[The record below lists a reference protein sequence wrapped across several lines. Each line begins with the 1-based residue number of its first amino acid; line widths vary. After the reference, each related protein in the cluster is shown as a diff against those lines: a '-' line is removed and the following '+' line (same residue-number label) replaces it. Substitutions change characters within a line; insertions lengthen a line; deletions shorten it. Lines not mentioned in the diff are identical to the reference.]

1 MRYEIFLAP
10 EAVNDLKSLS
20 ARNRSIIRDAIEKH
34 LRYEPDKISRSRTKR
49 LQGIAKPQYR
59 LRVGEFRVF
68 FDVAERSVEVL
79 AIIPKTSAI
88 VWLKKVGKFK

>member
-34 LRYEPDKISRSRTKR
+34 LRYEPDKISRSRIKR

-59 LRVGEFRVF
+59 LRVGEFRIF
-68 FDVAERSVEVL
+68 FDVAEGSVEVL
-79 AIIPKTSAI
+79 AIIPKTNAI
-88 VWLKKVGKFK
+88 VWLEKVGKFK

>member
-34 LRYEPDKISRSRTKR
+34 LRYEPDKISRSRIKR

-59 LRVGEFRVF
+59 LRVGEFRIF

>member
-1 MRYEIFLAP
+1 MKYEIFMAP
-10 EAVNDLKSLS
+10 EAVNDLKSLT
-20 ARNRSIIRDAIEKH
+20 ARNRSILLDAIEKH
-34 LRYEPDKISRSRTKR
+34 LRYEPDKISRSRIKR
-49 LQGIAKPQYR
+49 LRGTAKPQYR

-88 VWLKKVGKFK
+88 VWLEKVGQFK

>member
-1 MRYEIFLAP
+1 MKYEIFMAP
-10 EAVNDLKSLS
+10 EAVNDLKSLT
-20 ARNRSIIRDAIEKH
+20 ARNRSILLDAIEKH
-34 LRYEPDKISRSRTKR
+34 LRYEPDKVSRSRIKR
-49 LQGIAKPQYR
+49 LRGTAKPQYR

-88 VWLKKVGKFK
+88 VWLEKVGKFK

>member
-1 MRYEIFLAP
+1 MKYEIFMAP

-20 ARNRSIIRDAIEKH
+20 ARNRSILLDAIEKH
-34 LRYEPDKISRSRTKR
+34 LRDEPDKISRSRIKR
-49 LQGIAKPQYR
+49 LRGTAKPQYR

-88 VWLKKVGKFK
+88 VWLEKVGKFK

>member
-1 MRYEIFLAP
+1 MKYEIFMAP

-20 ARNRSIIRDAIEKH
+20 ARNRSILLDAIEKH
-34 LRYEPDKISRSRTKR
+34 LRYEPDKISRSRIKR
-49 LQGIAKPQYR
+49 LRGTAKPQYR

-88 VWLKKVGKFK
+88 IWLEKVGKFK

>member
-1 MRYEIFLAP
+1 MKYEIFMAP

-20 ARNRSIIRDAIEKH
+20 ARNRSILLDAIEKH
-34 LRYEPDKISRSRTKR
+34 LRYEPDKISRSRIKR
-49 LQGIAKPQYR
+49 LRGTAKPHYR

-68 FDVAERSVEVL
+68 FDVAEMSVEVL

-88 VWLKKVGKFK
+88 VWLEKVGKFK

>member
-1 MRYEIFLAP
+1 MKYEIFMAP

-20 ARNRSIIRDAIEKH
+20 ARNRSILLDAIEKH
-34 LRYEPDKISRSRTKR
+34 LRDEPDKISRSRIKR
-49 LQGIAKPQYR
+49 LRGTAKPQYR

-88 VWLKKVGKFK
+88 IWLEKVGKFK

>member
-1 MRYEIFLAP
+1 MKYEIFMAP
-10 EAVNDLKSLS
+10 EAVNDLKSLT
-20 ARNRSIIRDAIEKH
+20 ARNRSILLDAIEKH
-34 LRYEPDKISRSRTKR
+34 LRYEPDKISRSRIKR
-49 LQGIAKPQYR
+49 LRGTAKPQYR

-88 VWLKKVGKFK
+88 VWLEKVGKFK

>member
-1 MRYEIFLAP
+1 MKYEIFMAP

-20 ARNRSIIRDAIEKH
+20 ARNRSILLDAIEKH
-34 LRYEPDKISRSRTKR
+34 LRDEPDKISRSRIKR
-49 LQGIAKPQYR
+49 LRGTAKPQYR

-88 VWLKKVGKFK
+88 IWL

>member
-1 MRYEIFLAP
+1 MAP

-20 ARNRSIIRDAIEKH
+20 ARNRSILLDAIEKH
-34 LRYEPDKISRSRTKR
+34 LRDEPDKISRSRIKR
-49 LQGIAKPQYR
+49 LRGTAKPQYR

-88 VWLKKVGKFK
+88 IWLEKVGKFK

>member
-1 MRYEIFLAP
+1 MKYEIFMAP

-20 ARNRSIIRDAIEKH
+20 ARNRSILLDAIEKH
-34 LRYEPDKISRSRTKR
+34 LRYEPDKISRSRIKR
-49 LQGIAKPQYR
+49 LRGTAKPQYR

-88 VWLKKVGKFK
+88 VWLEKVGKFK

>member
-20 ARNRSIIRDAIEKH
+20 ARNRSIVRDAIEKH
-34 LRYEPDKISRSRTKR
+34 LRYEPDKISRSRIKR

-59 LRVGEFRVF
+59 LRVGEFRIF